1 MELKGRHK
9 VNATPSTLWKMLMDT
24 DTLSKIVP
32 GISRLEKTGDN
43 SYNSILEIKMGPVSG
58 SFTGNLQME
67 NIEVQKGF
75 TLMVQQNSSIGNA
88 NATMKIELMPVTA
101 NETEVAF
108 DGDVIVSGL
117 LASMG
122 QSMLSS
128 AANMLTKQF
137 FANLDH
143 ELAKHQAT
151 P

>member
-1 MELKGRHK
+1 
-9 VNATPSTLWKMLMDT
+9 MDT